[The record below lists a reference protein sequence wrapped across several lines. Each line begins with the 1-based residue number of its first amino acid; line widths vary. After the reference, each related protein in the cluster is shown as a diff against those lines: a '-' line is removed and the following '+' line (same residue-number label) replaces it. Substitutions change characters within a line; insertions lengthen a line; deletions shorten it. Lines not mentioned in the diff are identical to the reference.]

1 MGRWR
6 IHAAFILYKTLGY
19 PELGYE
25 IRKYG
30 IDEGDWKKVFS
41 VFSHFP
47 HISKAI
53 LFGSRVKGIHKP
65 FSDVDIALVGEALSP
80 KERMMAKPLL
90 YTPLSYNTPERRFS
104 VSASFARACTRSYS
118 SKRFCT
124 SSARRVCTA
133 K

>member
-1 MGRWR
+1 MGRRR

-53 LFGSRVKGIHKP
+53 LFGPGS
-65 FSDVDIALVGEALSP
+65 
-80 KERMMAKPLL
+80 KE
-90 YTPLSYNTPERRFS
+90 S
-104 VSASFARACTRSYS
+104 
-118 SKRFCT
+118 T
-124 SSARRVCTA
+124 SLFLMWI
-133 K
+133 

>member
-1 MGRWR
+1 MGRRR

-30 IDEGDWKKVFS
+30 IDEGDWKKVFL

-65 FSDVDIALVGEALSP
+65 FSDVDIALVGEALSLTD
-80 KERMMAKPLL
+80 LL
-90 YTPLSYNTPERRFS
+90 HLKNEIDDLLLPYEFDFCIYKDLKNAEFKCHIDRRG
-104 VSASFARACTRSYS
+104 VEVYDS
-118 SKRFCT
+118 SRWRK
-124 SSARRVCTA
+124 
-133 K
+133 